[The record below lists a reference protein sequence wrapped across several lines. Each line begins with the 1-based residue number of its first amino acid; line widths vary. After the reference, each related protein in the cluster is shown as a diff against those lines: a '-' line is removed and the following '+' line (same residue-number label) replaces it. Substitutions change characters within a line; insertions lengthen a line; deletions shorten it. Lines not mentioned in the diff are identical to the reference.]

1 MIGATGDDLLV
12 EQFVAREPML
22 KGHFLQVVR
31 DTVCLPDGAQTTR
44 EFILHPGAVV
54 IVGLLD
60 DGQVLLERQYRHP
73 VGQVMVE
80 FPAGKIDPGEDRLA
94 CAQRELLEETG
105 YRAREWA
112 HAGVMHPCIAYSNE
126 FIDIWFARGLSPG
139 PRHLDAGEFL
149 EVITATPG
157 QLRTWARDGTVT
169 DAKTLSCLLW
179 LDNVLSGDWVL
190 DWRSQSSS

>member
-1 MIGATGDDLLV
+1 MNQAAGDGHLV
-12 EQFVAREPML
+12 ERALAREEL
-22 KGHFLQVVR
+22 LRGNFLHVVR
-31 DTVCLPDGAQTTR
+31 DTVQLPDGATTGR

-73 VGQVMVE
+73 VGRVMIE

-105 YRAREWA
+105 YSACQWA

-126 FIDIWFARGLSPG
+126 FIDIWFARGLTPG
-139 PRHLDAGEFL
+139 ERQLDAGEFL
-149 EVITATPG
+149 DVIAATPA
-157 QLRTWARDGTVT
+157 QLARWCQDGTVT

-179 LDNVLSGDWVL
+179 LHNVLAGDWVL
-190 DWRSQSSS
+190 DWQTQSSA

>member
-1 MIGATGDDLLV
+1 MNQAAGDGHLV
-12 EQFVAREPML
+12 ERALAREEL
-22 KGHFLQVVR
+22 LRGNFLHVVR
-31 DTVCLPDGAQTTR
+31 DTVQLPDGATTGR

-73 VGQVMVE
+73 VGRVMIE

-105 YRAREWA
+105 YSARQWA
-112 HAGVMHPCIAYSNE
+112 HAGVIHPCIAYSNE
-126 FIDIWFARGLSPG
+126 FIDIWFARGLTPG
-139 PRHLDAGEFL
+139 ERQLDAGEFL
-149 EVITATPG
+149 EVITATPA
-157 QLRTWARDGTVT
+157 QLARWCQDGTVT

-179 LDNVLSGDWVL
+179 LHNVLAGDWVL
-190 DWRSQSSS
+190 DWQTQSSA